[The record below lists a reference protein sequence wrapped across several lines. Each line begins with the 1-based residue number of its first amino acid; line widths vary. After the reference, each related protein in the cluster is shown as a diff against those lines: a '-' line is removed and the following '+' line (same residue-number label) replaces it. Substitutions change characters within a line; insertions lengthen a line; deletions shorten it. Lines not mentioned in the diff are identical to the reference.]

1 MEYIVVFVD
10 VDVAIIGGGIVGLA
24 CAAALA
30 RAGKSTVT
38 LERHRALGT
47 ETTSRSSEVI
57 HAGLYY
63 PPGSRKATMCV
74 RGASLLYAWCA
85 SRGVPH
91 ARCGK
96 IVVAT
101 SNDEIARLEALAENA
116 RTNGAEVEI
125 VSADRARTLE
135 PKVSCVSALLS
146 PNTGIVD
153 SHAFVASL
161 AADATANEGIVAIG
175 RTVTSASREDRWVL
189 QCDGVAGHETIRASL
204 VVNAAGLHADV
215 IAKMLG
221 ASYEQRFV
229 KGTYFR
235 CRRAVVSRLVYPLP
249 HAEGLGVHAT
259 VDLAGSVR
267 FGPDTSVATSREDY
281 APDESRR
288 AAFGEAVRRYIPS
301 LRDDDLSPDM
311 CGIRPKVVGGDFI
324 IERENDAIHL
334 VGIESPGLTAAL
346 AIAERVVMLVS

>member
-1 MEYIVVFVD
+1 MD
-10 VDVAIIGGGIVGLA
+10 VDAAIVGGGIVGLA

-38 LERHRALGT
+38 LERHRALGM
-47 ETTSRSSEVI
+47 ETTSRNSEVI

-63 PPGSRKATMCV
+63 PPGSLKATMCV
-74 RGASLLYAWCA
+74 RGAEMLYAWCA
-85 SRGVPH
+85 SRNVPH

-101 SNDEIARLEALAENA
+101 STDEAPRLEALAENA
-116 RTNGAEVEI
+116 RANGARVEL
-125 VSADRARTLE
+125 VSRDRAHTLE
-135 PKVSCVSALLS
+135 PNVTCVSALWS

-161 AADATANEGIVAIG
+161 AAEAAAHDGIVAIG
-175 RTVTSASREDRWVL
+175 RTLTSVERGDRWVL
-189 QCDGVAGHETIRASL
+189 QCDGVAGREEIRASL
-204 VVNAAGLHADV
+204 VVNAAGLYADV
-215 IAKMLG
+215 VAKMLG

-235 CRRAVVSRLVYPLP
+235 CRRPVVSRLVYPLP

-259 VDLAGSVR
+259 IDLAGGVR
-267 FGPDTSVATSREDY
+267 FGPDTSPAASRDDY

-288 AAFGEAVRRYIPS
+288 AAFGEAIRRYIPS
-301 LRDDDLSPDM
+301 LRDEDLSPDI
-311 CGIRPKVVGGDFI
+311 CGIRPKIAGGDFV
-324 IERENDAIHL
+324 IERANDAVHL

-346 AIAERVVMLVS
+346 AIAEHVVMLLS

>member
-1 MEYIVVFVD
+1 M
-10 VDVAIIGGGIVGLA
+10 AIIGGGIVGLA

-47 ETTSRSSEVI
+47 ETTSRNSEVI

-63 PPGSRKATMCV
+63 PPGSLKATMCV
-74 RGASLLYAWCA
+74 RGASLLYEWCA
-85 SRGVPH
+85 ARDVPH

-101 SNDEIARLEALAENA
+101 SADEAPRLEALADNA
-116 RTNGAEVEI
+116 RVNGARVEL
-125 VSADRARTLE
+125 VSAERARELE
-135 PKVSCVSALLS
+135 PNVACVAAMWS

-161 AADATANEGIVAIG
+161 AADVAAHDGIVAIG
-175 RTVTSASREDRWVL
+175 RTVTSASRETERWVL
-189 QCDGVAGHETIRASL
+189 QCDGVAGHEEIRAAL

-215 IAKMLG
+215 VAKMFG
-221 ASYEQRFV
+221 ATYEQRFV

-235 CRRAVVSRLVYPLP
+235 SRRAVVTRLVYPLP
-249 HAEGLGVHAT
+249 SAEGLGVHAT

-267 FGPDTSVATSREDY
+267 FGPDTSPAASRDDY

-301 LRDDDLSPDM
+301 LRDDDLTPDM
-311 CGIRPKVVGGDFI
+311 CGIRPKIAGGDFVVD
-324 IERENDAIHL
+324 RTNDAIHL
-334 VGIESPGLTAAL
+334 LGIESPGLTAAL
-346 AIAERVVMLVS
+346 AIAERVAMLSS